1 MEVALD
7 PYWSFEYHKS
17 VNIRNIQT
25 LRPTPDPDFLLLR
38 TDPKGLVLAY
48 QKMVEAIVYK
58 FVRSGMFSVESS
70 ADVVQTVNTE
80 LLERMPKIQSNYNGS
95 TLVRTYVSAVIRN
108 ICLKLHQKRMF
119 GNPLD
124 LPVSDNLLAP
134 GESTD
139 RYSVGQAVKAY
150 WAIMQQFGRDLPKL
164 TICLK
169 LRYHICL
176 EREDILLWD
185 PRCNDDIVSQLL
197 TRFGANAVQLDE
209 KETYAKETYAF
220 VAPIFNAIE
229 NKENSPDALRKW
241 TNSRISEIVDI
252 LNNSIPTA
260 AFDEDSIRILA
271 EDYFSPFLLKD

>member
-1 MEVALD
+1 
-7 PYWSFEYHKS
+7 
-17 VNIRNIQT
+17 
-25 LRPTPDPDFLLLR
+25 
-38 TDPKGLVLAY
+38 
-48 QKMVEAIVYK
+48 MVEAIVYK
-58 FVRSGMFSVESS
+58 FVRTGMFSVESS
-70 ADVVQTVNTE
+70 ADVIQTVNTE

-119 GNPLD
+119 GNPVD
-124 LPVSDNLLAP
+124 PPVSDNLFAP

-139 RYSVGQAVKAY
+139 RYSVGQVVKTY

-164 TICLK
+164 NICLK
-169 LRYHICL
+169 LRFHICL
-176 EREDILLWD
+176 ERGDILLWD

-197 TRFGANAVQLDE
+197 TRFGTIAVQLNE
-209 KETYAKETYAF
+209 KETYAIVT
-220 VAPIFNAIE
+220 PIFNALE

-252 LNNSIPTA
+252 LNNAIPTA
-260 AFDEDSIRILA
+260 TFDEDSIRILV